1 MCSELFFFF
10 LKTGKQDLAGKKF
23 ENPHSKE
30 ASIHLRSPITGFSSQ
45 HLSLD
50 DTFDYIPNRSTLL
63 HTKIAVLLLFTV

>member
-10 LKTGKQDLAGKKF
+10 FLTGKQDLAGKKF
-23 ENPHSKE
+23 EKSKE

-50 DTFDYIPNRSTLL
+50 DTFDYIPNPSTLL
-63 HTKIAVLLLFTV
+63 HTKKDVFFLFTV